1 MSTPTP
7 QRFGDLQHTAPR
19 HREQSRSEQRDLFDY
34 GQHAARTR
42 AIAAADARPKQPR
55 RRDAIE
61 LHVASCGRHGA
72 TRQEIADALSM
83 LIQSVCSPVSEL
95 LKAGRLRETERTRMT
110 PTGKPA
116 AVIVSGLISD
126 DDD

>member
-7 QRFGDLQHTAPR
+7 SRFGDLQHKTTGQ
-19 HREQSRSEQRDLFDY
+19 REQSRTQQPDLFDY

-42 AIAAADARPKQPR
+42 ATAAADARPKQPR

-61 LHVASCGRHGA
+61 LHVASCGQHGA

-95 LKAGRLRETERTRMT
+95 LKEGRLRETERTRLT
-110 PTGKPA
+110 PSGKPA
-116 AVIVSGLISD
+116 AVIVSGLIGD
-126 DDD
+126 DDA